1 MDYISIYKQII
12 SQARL
17 KEKDRICD
25 NVYLEEHHIV
35 PRCMGGLNIAS
46 NLVFLTARE
55 HFICHWLLFKKYRSS
70 DLAYAFYSMVNGPLV
85 KNGKRSLNPS
95 STCFA
100 IAKQAHCWANSN
112 KKKCHSD
119 EVSFDLP
126 EEWQSLRI
134 DRSCELPLT

>member
-55 HFICHWLLFKKYRSS
+55 HFIKPSLF
-70 DLAYAFYSMVNGPLV
+70 
-85 KNGKRSLNPS
+85 
-95 STCFA
+95 
-100 IAKQAHCWANSN
+100 H
-112 KKKCHSD
+112 
-119 EVSFDLP
+119 
-126 EEWQSLRI
+126 
-134 DRSCELPLT
+134 PLTKVKGFHNEGFIKERLYF